1 MVSYKILFS
10 CWIFDSQKCS
20 LPGNVRDHPRVH
32 RDLRKF
38 DTEKEVEVGGMGMEV
53 GDRGGRNSQDW
64 TRKRERECV
73 CGMEW
78 RRELSIKHC
87 MPQETKGHH
96 GSDRC
101 LQKAKAGSAI
111 FHCENI
117 LEKSFIATYR
127 D

>member
-1 MVSYKILFS
+1 M
-10 CWIFDSQKCS
+10 
-20 LPGNVRDHPRVH
+20 RDHPRVH

-53 GDRGGRNSQDW
+53 GDRGGRTSQDW
-64 TRKRERECV
+64 MRKRERMCL
-73 CGMEW
+73 W

-111 FHCENI
+111 FHSET
-117 LEKSFIATYR
+117 L
-127 D
+127 